1 MRTAKLTVKNNTD
14 LQRIEI
20 QITYNID
27 EYSDPLFIIVNNID
41 YSMNPNL
48 LYENDDILDMDIVQD
63 KDEFIERTFENKEL
77 NNTVQAFKSF
87 TQNK

>member
-63 KDEFIERTFENKEL
+63 KDKFIERTFENKEL